1 MLTTT
6 FHITHEV
13 MMLHSPRA
21 TTSSM
26 VWPYTYYLML
36 LIFQSNFL
44 TKVSTYIIHAFIVT
58 PSPPQSLTKPHRQK
72 MSSEEQHHHH
82 FIQWHLNKLINGSSS
97 TFHSYNQSLFLLLWF
112 FAILIFVPSLFL
124 CFHLCC
130 RRFSQQQR
138 STSTTVVSPLPDQC
152 VVGIEF
158 MANHTLVPSSTSMV
172 GAGFEKE
179 ECCICLSLFQS
190 NEKLKVLIECEHVF
204 HSECLDMWLS
214 GHPSCPLC
222 RASLHVSENLK
233 KWCC

>member
-1 MLTTT
+1 
-6 FHITHEV
+6 
-13 MMLHSPRA
+13 
-21 TTSSM
+21 
-26 VWPYTYYLML
+26 
-36 LIFQSNFL
+36 
-44 TKVSTYIIHAFIVT
+44 
-58 PSPPQSLTKPHRQK
+58 

-158 MANHTLVPSSTSMV
+158 MANHTLV
-172 GAGFEKE
+172 
-179 ECCICLSLFQS
+179 
-190 NEKLKVLIECEHVF
+190 LIECEHVF

-233 KWCC
+233 K